1 MRLRLTRFF
10 ILLLLSLATLLFPAL
25 LPAQVHD
32 RIAQP
37 LQVSES
43 QPVRGNVHPFA
54 RTENDQGEAAGSM
67 MLNRMVMTFSPSA
80 AQQADLA
87 ALLSEQQN
95 PLSPYY
101 HQWLTPEQFAD
112 RFGLTASDIAKVV
125 DWLQGQGFSV
135 DETARSR
142 SYVAFSGTAAQV
154 EASFGTPIHHYMVN
168 GEFHYA
174 NVSDPK
180 LPWPLANVVIGI
192 RGLNDFRPK
201 PRGGVGR
208 TSPRP
213 QFTSSISGSHYLA
226 PDDFATIYNLKPL
239 YNSGIDGTGQR
250 IAVMGQTDLIL
261 SDISTFRSVSGLP
274 ASAPIVVLV
283 PGSADPGVVNG
294 DIGEADLDIEW
305 SGAVA
310 PKATIVYVNSTNAFN
325 SMGYAISQNLAPVI
339 SISYGDCEPN
349 FSTSD
354 INTLVAWG
362 QQANTQG
369 QTIVGPSGDSG
380 AADCDYPLTANSVVT
395 SAIFGLQVD
404 VPAALPYVT
413 GAGGTTFNDGSGTF
427 WSSTNNANNGSALS
441 YIPETAWNDTAFEIA
456 NGGSLAATGG
466 GVSKLFPK
474 PSWQTGA
481 GVPNDGQR
489 DVPDISFSGSPDH
502 DGYLVCSQGSC
513 VNGFRMANNNL
524 FVVGGTSAGVP
535 TFAGIVALIN
545 QKLSAAQGNVNP
557 RLYQLAGTS
566 TDAFHDITTGDNKV
580 PCTPGTTNC
589 PAGTTSIGF
598 SAGVG
603 YDPVTGLG
611 SVNAFNLVM
620 EWNGSTP
627 PAQPDFTVAAV
638 TATATVAQGT
648 TAQYSITLTP
658 ANGLVGG
665 ISLAVTGLP
674 AGATPTFNPNPVS
687 ITGAA
692 AQSSVLQVTTT
703 SSTAVGTYSLTV
715 TAVGGGLTHTA
726 ALSLTVT
733 APPTPDFQAGVS
745 PSSLTLT
752 AGTTA
757 NVGTSTL
764 TISALNGFTGTV
776 SLTCT
781 VASLPGTTCSV
792 LPASLT
798 NSGTATVTVTAPTT
812 RTVDLRPP
820 KLFPH
825 FFPWTDGT
833 FAIAMGLMLA
843 GKRERTSK
851 KTKMAIL
858 AVMLILAIAIMI
870 GCGGGGSSTT
880 SSSSGGTPVTG
891 TGTVT
896 VTAISGSLSHSAT
909 ITVTVN

>member
-1 MRLRLTRFF
+1 MPRRLTVSFT
-10 ILLLLSLATLLFPAL
+10 LLFLSLATLLLPASL
-25 LPAQVHD
+25 AAQVHD

-37 LQVSES
+37 IQFSES
-43 QPVRGNVHPFA
+43 QPVRGSVHPFA
-54 RTENDQGEAAGSM
+54 RTEHDQGEAAGSM

-80 AQQADLA
+80 AQQADLDA
-87 ALLSEQQN
+87 MLSEQQN

-101 HQWLTPEQFAD
+101 HQWFSPAQFAD
-112 RFGLTASDIAKVV
+112 RFALSASDIGKVV

-154 EASFGTPIHHYMVN
+154 AAAFGTPIHHYLVN
-168 GEFHYA
+168 GELHYA

-180 LPWPLANVVIGI
+180 LPWPLASVVSGI

-213 QFTSSISGSHYLA
+213 QFTSSISGNHFLA

-239 YNSGIDGTGQR
+239 YNSGIDGTGQK
-250 IAVMGQTDLIL
+250 IAVMGQTNLIL
-261 SDISTFRSVSGLP
+261 SDISTFRSLSGLP
-274 ASAPIVVLV
+274 ASAPTVILV

-294 DIGEADLDIEW
+294 DIGEADLDVEW

-310 PKATIVYVNSTNAFN
+310 PKATIVYVNSKNGAFDSLN
-325 SMGYAISQNLAPVI
+325 YAISQNLAPVI

-349 FSTSD
+349 FSPSE
-354 INTLVAWG
+354 INTLISWG

-380 AADCDYPLTANSVVT
+380 AADCDYPLTPTQLVT
-395 SAIFGLQVD
+395 SATHGLAVD
-404 VPAALPYVT
+404 IPAALPYVT
-413 GAGGTTFNDGSGTF
+413 GAGGTTFNEGSVLTF
-427 WSSTNNANNGSALS
+427 WSPTNNANNGSALS

-456 NGGSLAATGG
+456 NNGSLAATGG
-466 GVSKLFPK
+466 GVSKLFAK
-474 PSWQTGA
+474 PSWQVGT
-481 GVPNDGQR
+481 GVPADGQR
-489 DVPDISFSGSPDH
+489 DVPDISFNASFDH
-502 DGYLVCSQGSC
+502 DGYLMCSQGSC
-513 VNGFRMANNNL
+513 VNGFRQANNNL
-524 FVVGGTSAGVP
+524 TVVGGTSAGPP

-545 QKLSAAQGNVNP
+545 QKLGAAQGNVNP
-557 RLYQLAGTS
+557 RLYQLAGAS
-566 TDAFHDITTGDNKV
+566 TDAFHDVITGDNKV
-580 PCTPGTTNC
+580 PCTPGSPNC
-589 PAGTTSIGF
+589 PTGTTSIGF

-620 EWNGSTP
+620 EW
-627 PAQPDFTVAAV
+627 
-638 TATATVAQGT
+638 
-648 TAQYSITLTP
+648 
-658 ANGLVGG
+658 
-665 ISLAVTGLP
+665 
-674 AGATPTFNPNPVS
+674 
-687 ITGAA
+687 
-692 AQSSVLQVTTT
+692 SS
-703 SSTAVGTYSLTV
+703 S
-715 TAVGGGLTHTA
+715 
-726 ALSLTVT
+726 
-733 APPTPDFQAGVS
+733 TPDFQAGVS

-764 TISALNGFTGTV
+764 TISALNGFTGSVTLSCSV
-776 SLTCT
+776 PS
-781 VASLPGTTCSV
+781 SLPGTTCSV
-792 LPASLT
+792 SPASLT

-812 RTVDLRPP
+812 RSSLRPP
-820 KLFPH
+820 RLFPH
-825 FFPWTDGT
+825 FFPWTDGS

-858 AVMLILAIAIMI
+858 AVMLIIAIAVMI
-870 GCGGGGSSTT
+870 GCGGGSSSSSTT
-880 SSSSGGTPVTG
+880 SSSSSGSSVTG

-896 VTAISGSLSHSAT
+896 VTATSGALSHAAS

>member
-1 MRLRLTRFF
+1 
-10 ILLLLSLATLLFPAL
+10 
-25 LPAQVHD
+25 
-32 RIAQP
+32 
-37 LQVSES
+37 
-43 QPVRGNVHPFA
+43 
-54 RTENDQGEAAGSM
+54 
-67 MLNRMVMTFSPSA
+67 
-80 AQQADLA
+80 
-87 ALLSEQQN
+87 
-95 PLSPYY
+95 
-101 HQWLTPEQFAD
+101 
-112 RFGLTASDIAKVV
+112 
-125 DWLQGQGFSV
+125 
-135 DETARSR
+135 
-142 SYVAFSGTAAQV
+142 
-154 EASFGTPIHHYMVN
+154 VN
-168 GEFHYA
+168 GETHYA

-180 LPWPLANVVIGI
+180 LPWPLANVVAGI

-213 QFTSSISGSHYLA
+213 QFTSSFPPFRNFLA

-239 YNSGIDGTGQR
+239 YNSGIDGTGQK

-261 SDISTFRSVSGLP
+261 SDIATFRSVSGLP
-274 ASAPIVVLV
+274 ASAPTVVLV
-283 PGSADPGVVNG
+283 PGSRDPGVVNG
-294 DIGEADLDIEW
+294 DIGEADLDVEW

-310 PKATIVYVNSTNAFN
+310 PKATIVYVNSNNGAFDSLN
-325 SMGYAISQNLAPVI
+325 YAISQNLAPVI

-362 QQANTQG
+362 QQANAQG

-380 AADCDYPLTANSVVT
+380 AADCDYPLTATSVVT

-413 GAGGTTFNDGSGTF
+413 GVGGTTFNEGSGTF
-427 WSSTNNANNGSALS
+427 WSTTNNANNGSALS

-466 GVSKLFPK
+466 GVSKLFAK
-474 PSWQTGA
+474 PIWQTGV

-489 DVPDISFSGSPDH
+489 DVPDISFAASFDH

-513 VNGFRMANNNL
+513 VNGYRYTDNSL
-524 FVVGGTSAGVP
+524 FVVGGTSVGVP

-589 PAGTTSIGF
+589 PSGTTSIGY

-620 EWNGSTP
+620 EW
-627 PAQPDFTVAAV
+627 
-638 TATATVAQGT
+638 
-648 TAQYSITLTP
+648 
-658 ANGLVGG
+658 
-665 ISLAVTGLP
+665 
-674 AGATPTFNPNPVS
+674 
-687 ITGAA
+687 
-692 AQSSVLQVTTT
+692 SS
-703 SSTAVGTYSLTV
+703 S
-715 TAVGGGLTHTA
+715 
-726 ALSLTVT
+726 
-733 APPTPDFQAGVS
+733 TPDFQAGVS
-745 PSSLTLT
+745 PASLTLT
-752 AGTTA
+752 AGATA

-764 TISALNGFTGTV
+764 TITALNGFTGSV
-776 SLTCT
+776 NLSCS
-781 VASLPGTTCSV
+781 VPSSLPGTTCSV
-792 LPASLT
+792 LPASVT

-812 RTVDLRPP
+812 RSSLRPP
-820 KLFPH
+820 RLFPR
-825 FFPWTDGT
+825 FFPWTDGS
-833 FAIAMGLMLA
+833 FAIAMGLMIA
-843 GKRERTSK
+843 GKRQRTSK

-858 AVMLILAIAIMI
+858 AVMLIIAIAIMI
-870 GCGGGGSSTT
+870 GCGGGSSSTT
-880 SSSSGGTPVTG
+880 PSASSGSTVTG

-896 VTAISGSLSHSAT
+896 VTAISGSLTHSAT

>member
-1 MRLRLTRFF
+1 MRRRLTGFF
-10 ILLLLSLATLLFPAL
+10 ILLLWSLVTLLFPAL

-32 RIAQP
+32 RIVQP
-37 LQVSES
+37 IQVSES

-54 RTENDQGEAAGSM
+54 RTENDQGEVAGSM

-80 AQQADLA
+80 AQQADLDA
-87 ALLSEQQN
+87 ILSEQQN

-112 RFGLTASDIAKVV
+112 RFGLSAGDIGKVV

-142 SYVAFSGTAAQV
+142 SYVAFSGTAVQV
-154 EASFGTPIHHYMVN
+154 EASFGTPIHHYLVN
-168 GEFHYA
+168 GELHYA

-201 PRGGVGR
+201 PRGGVA
-208 TSPRP
+208 
-213 QFTSSISGSHYLA
+213 QFTSSISGSHFLA

-239 YNSGIDGTGQR
+239 YTSGIDGTGQR

-274 ASAPIVVLV
+274 ASPPTVILV

-294 DIGEADLDIEW
+294 DIGEADLDVEW

-310 PKATIVYVNSTNAFN
+310 PKATIVYVNSNNGVFD
-325 SMGYAISQNLAPVI
+325 SMNYAISQNLAPVI

-349 FSTSD
+349 FSPSD
-354 INTLVAWG
+354 ITILISWG

-380 AADCDYPLTANSVVT
+380 AADCDYPLTATSVVR
-395 SAIFGLQVD
+395 SAIHGLQVD

-413 GAGGTTFNDGSGTF
+413 GVGGTTFNEGSGTF
-427 WSSTNNANNGSALS
+427 WSTTNNANNGSALS

-456 NGGSLAATGG
+456 PPQNRSLAATGG
-466 GVSKLFPK
+466 GVSKLFLK
-474 PSWQTGA
+474 PSWQVGT
-481 GVPNDGQR
+481 GVPNDGRR
-489 DVPDISFSGSPDH
+489 DVPDISFNASIDH
-502 DGYLVCSQGSC
+502 DGYLFCSQGSC
-513 VNGFRMANNNL
+513 VNGYRAADNSL
-524 FVVGGTSAGVP
+524 FVVGGTSAGSPV
-535 TFAGIVALIN
+535 FAGIVALIN
-545 QKLSAAQGNVNP
+545 QKMNAAQGNVNP

-566 TDAFHDITTGDNKV
+566 TDAFHDVPTGDNKV
-580 PCTPGTTNC
+580 PCTAGTTDC
-589 PAGTTSIGF
+589 PTGTTSIGY

-620 EWNGSTP
+620 EW
-627 PAQPDFTVAAV
+627 
-638 TATATVAQGT
+638 
-648 TAQYSITLTP
+648 
-658 ANGLVGG
+658 
-665 ISLAVTGLP
+665 
-674 AGATPTFNPNPVS
+674 
-687 ITGAA
+687 
-692 AQSSVLQVTTT
+692 SS
-703 SSTAVGTYSLTV
+703 S
-715 TAVGGGLTHTA
+715 
-726 ALSLTVT
+726 
-733 APPTPDFQAGVS
+733 TPDFQAGVS

-764 TISALNGFTGTV
+764 TISALNGFTGSV
-776 SLTCT
+776 NLSCT
-781 VASLPGTTCSV
+781 VTSSLPGTTCSV
-792 LPASLT
+792 LPASVT

-812 RTVDLRPP
+812 RASLRPP
-820 KLFPH
+820 RLFPR
-825 FFPWTDGT
+825 FFPWTDGS

-851 KTKMAIL
+851 KTKIAIL
-858 AVMLILAIAIMI
+858 AVMLIIAIAIMI
-870 GCGGGGSSTT
+870 GCGGGSGSSTT
-880 SSSSGGTPVTG
+880 SSGSGTTTTTVQ

-896 VTAISGSLSHSAT
+896 VTATSGALSHAT
-909 ITVTVN
+909 SITVTVN

>member
-1 MRLRLTRFF
+1 MRRRLTGFF
-10 ILLLLSLATLLFPAL
+10 ILLLCSLATLLFPAL

-43 QPVRGNVHPFA
+43 QPVRGNVHPFT
-54 RTENDQGEAAGSM
+54 RTENDQGEVAGSM
-67 MLNRMVMTFSPSA
+67 MLNRMVMTFNPSA

-87 ALLSEQQN
+87 AILSEQQN

-112 RFGLTASDIAKVV
+112 RFGMSAGDVGKVV
-125 DWLQGQGFSV
+125 DWLQSRGFSV

-154 EASFGTPIHHYMVN
+154 AASFGTPIHHYRVN
-168 GEFHYA
+168 GELHYA

-180 LPWPLANVVIGI
+180 LPWPLANVVTGI

-213 QFTSSISGSHYLA
+213 QFTSSISGSHFLA

-250 IAVMGQTDLIL
+250 IAVMGQTDLIQ
-261 SDISTFRSVSGLP
+261 SDIATFRSVSGLP
-274 ASAPIVVLV
+274 ASAPTVVLV
-283 PGSADPGVVNG
+283 PGSADPGVVNS
-294 DIGEADLDIEW
+294 DIGEADLDVEW

-310 PKATIVYVNSTNAFN
+310 PKATIVYVNSNNGVFDSLN
-325 SMGYAISQNLAPVI
+325 YAISQNLAPVI

-362 QQANTQG
+362 QQANAQG

-380 AADCDYPLTANSVVT
+380 AADCDYPLTATSVVA
-395 SAIFGLQVD
+395 SAIHGLQVD

-413 GAGGTTFNDGSGTF
+413 GIGGTTFNEGSGTF

-456 NGGSLAATGG
+456 PPQNRSLAATGG
-466 GVSKLFPK
+466 GVSKLFTK
-474 PSWQTGA
+474 PSWQTGT

-489 DVPDISFSGSPDH
+489 DVPDISFAASFDH

-535 TFAGIVALIN
+535 TFAGIMALIN

-566 TDAFHDITTGDNKV
+566 IDAFHDITTGDNKV

-589 PAGTTSIGF
+589 PSGTTSIGF
-598 SAGVG
+598 SVGVG

-611 SVNAFNLVM
+611 SVNAFNLVN
-620 EWNGSTP
+620 EW
-627 PAQPDFTVAAV
+627 
-638 TATATVAQGT
+638 
-648 TAQYSITLTP
+648 
-658 ANGLVGG
+658 
-665 ISLAVTGLP
+665 
-674 AGATPTFNPNPVS
+674 
-687 ITGAA
+687 
-692 AQSSVLQVTTT
+692 SS
-703 SSTAVGTYSLTV
+703 S
-715 TAVGGGLTHTA
+715 
-726 ALSLTVT
+726 
-733 APPTPDFQAGVS
+733 TPDFQAGVS

-752 AGTTA
+752 AGTIA

-764 TISALNGFTGTV
+764 TISALNGFTGSV
-776 SLTCT
+776 ALSCT
-781 VASLPGTTCSV
+781 VPSSLPGTTCTV

-798 NSGTATVTVTAPTT
+798 NSGNATVTVTAPTT
-812 RTVDLRPP
+812 RTVNLRAP

-825 FFPWTDGT
+825 FFPWTDGS
-833 FAIAMGLMLA
+833 FAIAMGLMIA
-843 GKRERTSK
+843 GKRQRTSK

-858 AVMLILAIAIMI
+858 AVMLIIAIAIMI

-880 SSSSGGTPVTG
+880 TTSSGGTSVTG

-896 VTAISGSLSHSAT
+896 LTAISGSLTHSAA

>member
-1 MRLRLTRFF
+1 MRRRLTGFF

-25 LPAQVHD
+25 LPARVHD

-37 LQVSES
+37 IQVSES

-54 RTENDQGEAAGSM
+54 RTENDQGEVAGSM

-80 AQQADLA
+80 AQQADLDA
-87 ALLSEQQN
+87 ILSEQQN

-112 RFGLTASDIAKVV
+112 RFGLTAGDIGKVV
-125 DWLQGQGFSV
+125 DWLQGLGFSV

-154 EASFGTPIHHYMVN
+154 AASFGTPIHHYLVN
-168 GEFHYA
+168 GELHYA

-192 RGLNDFRPK
+192 RGLNDFRPR
-201 PRGGVGR
+201 PRGGVAK
-208 TSPRP
+208 
-213 QFTSSISGSHYLA
+213 FTSSISGSHFLV

-261 SDISTFRSVSGLP
+261 SDIATFRSVSGLP
-274 ASAPIVVLV
+274 ASAPTVVLV

-294 DIGEADLDIEW
+294 DIGEADLDVEW

-310 PKATIVYVNSTNAFN
+310 PKATIVYVNSNNGVFD
-325 SMGYAISQNLAPVI
+325 SMNYAISQNLAPVI

-349 FSTSD
+349 FSPSD
-354 INTLVAWG
+354 ITTLISWG

-380 AADCDYPLTANSVVT
+380 AADCDYPLTATSTVT
-395 SAIFGLQVD
+395 SAIHGLQVD

-413 GAGGTTFNDGSGTF
+413 GVGGTTFNEGSSLAF

-466 GVSKLFPK
+466 GVSKLFAK
-474 PSWQTGA
+474 PSWQTGT
-481 GVPNDGQR
+481 GVPNDGRR
-489 DVPDISFSGSPDH
+489 DVPDISFNASFDH
-502 DGYLVCSQGSC
+502 DGYLFCSQGSC
-513 VNGFRMANNNL
+513 VNGYRAADNSL

-566 TDAFHDITTGDNKV
+566 TDAFHDVTTGDNKV
-580 PCTPGTTNC
+580 PCTPGTTDC

-620 EWNGSTP
+620 EWGS
-627 PAQPDFTVAAV
+627 
-638 TATATVAQGT
+638 
-648 TAQYSITLTP
+648 S
-658 ANGLVGG
+658 
-665 ISLAVTGLP
+665 
-674 AGATPTFNPNPVS
+674 
-687 ITGAA
+687 
-692 AQSSVLQVTTT
+692 
-703 SSTAVGTYSLTV
+703 
-715 TAVGGGLTHTA
+715 
-726 ALSLTVT
+726 
-733 APPTPDFQAGVS
+733 TPDFQVSVS
-745 PSSLTLT
+745 PSSLALT
-752 AGTTA
+752 AGAAA

-764 TISALNGFTGTV
+764 TISALNGFAGSV
-776 SLTCT
+776 NLSCT
-781 VASLPGTTCSV
+781 VPSSLPGTTCSV
-792 LPASLT
+792 LPASVT

-812 RTVDLRPP
+812 RTVDLRAP

-825 FFPWTDGT
+825 FLPWTDGT
-833 FAIAMGLMLA
+833 FAIAMGLMVA

-851 KTKMAIL
+851 KTARTKMAIL
-858 AVMLILAIAIMI
+858 AVMLVIAIAIMI
-870 GCGGGGSSTT
+870 GCGGGSSTT
-880 SSSSGGTPVTG
+880 SSSGGGGGGTSVTG

-896 VTAISGSLSHSAT
+896 VTATSGALSHAT
-909 ITVTVN
+909 AITVTVN